1 MSAAVLLAGFVAFAA
16 CLAVHVALWRLAR
29 PRSDMRALFGIFFV
43 APSAVA
49 LLVVASGALAP
60 GAGLPDGLDVA
71 AALLLHWALSAAYVQ
86 SYPAVQ
92 AVAPSLEIAY
102 AVRRSMPRGL
112 SRHEL
117 AAQLNTRALVRDR
130 VEDLVT
136 DRLVRLERD
145 RYVLTPASAT
155 LVRFFL
161 GLRALLGLRQPGG

>member
-1 MSAAVLLAGFVAFAA
+1 MSAAVLL
-16 CLAVHVALWRLAR
+16 
-29 PRSDMRALFGIFFV
+29 
-43 APSAVA
+43 
-49 LLVVASGALAP
+49 
-60 GAGLPDGLDVA
+60 
-71 AALLLHWALSAAYVQ
+71 LHLALSSAYIQ
-86 SYPAVQ
+86 SYPAAQ
-92 AVAPSLEIAY
+92 AMAPSLEIAY